1 MSFHEYLRACPSHS
15 LFQGVRLPV
24 TLSTVPIVTN
34 LVALINVSYS
44 THLRCNSVLL
54 YRVEAI

>member
-1 MSFHEYLRACPSHS
+1 MSFNKYLRACPSRS

-34 LVALINVSYS
+34 LVALIKVSNS